1 MTLYFTGLFSVRV
14 ATPFSS
20 SLRSSMLSSAI
31 SLSIIDEDDR
41 AICVSILGVDGANLA
56 SFDTNIAVTVVAT
69 RESEQTEVQMDVRFV
84 ITEE

>member
-31 SLSIIDEDDR
+31 SLSIIDEVDR

-56 SFDTNIAVTVVAT
+56 SFETNIAVTVVG
-69 RESEQTEVQMDVRFV
+69 ESEQTEVQMDVRFV
-84 ITEE
+84 ITE